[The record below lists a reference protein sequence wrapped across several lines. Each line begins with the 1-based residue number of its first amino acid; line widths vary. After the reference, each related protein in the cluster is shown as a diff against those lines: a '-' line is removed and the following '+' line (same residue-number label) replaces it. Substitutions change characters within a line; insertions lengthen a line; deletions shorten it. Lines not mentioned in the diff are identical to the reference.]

1 MRAVVG
7 RRNMATTKVL
17 PLNDF
22 REELGDKALIVRPQL
37 LRVDRLIALA
47 VEIVGVERPNS
58 C

>member
-1 MRAVVG
+1 
-7 RRNMATTKVL
+7 MATTKVL

-47 VEIVGVERPNS
+47 VEIVGVERSNS